1 MGARANR
8 GATGGKATMSVIDL
22 VKAEDYFR
30 AKLVEAGL
38 VVSDGIVG
46 DGQIKRID
54 VEGKPGKRDG
64 WYSYHPHGI
73 VPHGAYGDWH
83 DPDGW
88 KKWSARNGRSLSA
101 ADRAAYFASLREEQK
116 QQEDLRK
123 QVENA
128 KARLAAWIW
137 GNAPLAT
144 DGHAYLAKKS
154 AKCHGLRLNRDGRLI
169 VPAYN
174 IDGSIS
180 TLQFIDGEGIKRFLK
195 GGKKA
200 ACWFSIGELT
210 ETICICEGY
219 ATGASV
225 HAASNYHTIVAFDAH
240 NLVGVAK
247 AIRGKH
253 PTAKIVLCADDDAE
267 TDGNP
272 GLTAGTR
279 AAHAVR
285 GLLAVPRFEKR
296 IPC

>member
-1 MGARANR
+1 MSAIDMGE
-8 GATGGKATMSVIDL
+8 
-22 VKAEDYFR
+22 AEDDFR
-30 AKLVEAGL
+30 AKLAEAGL

-54 VEGKPGKRDG
+54 VEGKPGKKDG
-64 WYSYHPHGI
+64 WYSYHPDGI

-88 KKWSARNGRSLSA
+88 KKWSARNPKSLPA
-101 ADRAAYFASLREEQK
+101 ADRAVYLASLKEEQK
-116 QQEDLRK
+116 QQDDLRK
-123 QVENA
+123 QVEA
-128 KARLAAWIW
+128 EKARLAAWIW
-137 GNAPLAT
+137 GKAPLVTAH
-144 DGHAYLAKKS
+144 GYLTKKNVKS
-154 AKCHGLRLNRDGRLI
+154 HGLRLNRDGRLI

-174 IDGSIS
+174 SDGHIS
-180 TLQFIDGEGIKRFLK
+180 TLQFIDFVDGEGVKRFLK

-200 ACWFSIGELT
+200 GCWFPIGELT

-225 HAASNYHTIVAFDAH
+225 HAATTHHTIVAFDAH
-240 NLVGVAK
+240 NLTAVAK
-247 AIRGKH
+247 AIRAKH
-253 PTAKIVLCADDDAE
+253 PEAKIILCADDDGPAN
-267 TDGNP
+267 GNP
-272 GLTAGTR
+272 GLSAATR

>member
-1 MGARANR
+1 V
-8 GATGGKATMSVIDL
+8 TEIDL
-22 VKAEDYFR
+22 GKAEDDFR

-54 VEGKPGKRDG
+54 VEGKPGKKDG
-64 WYSYHPHGI
+64 WYSYHPDGI

-88 KKWSARNGRSLSA
+88 KKWSARNPKSLSA
-101 ADRAAYFASLREEQK
+101 PDRAVYLASLKEEQK
-116 QQEDLRK
+116 QQDDLRK
-123 QVENA
+123 QVEA
-128 KARLAAWIW
+128 EKARLAAWIW
-137 GNAPLAT
+137 GKAPLVTAH
-144 DGHAYLAKKS
+144 GYLTKKNVMS
-154 AKCHGLRLNRDGRLI
+154 HGLRLNRDGRLV

-174 IDGSIS
+174 ADGNIS
-180 TLQFIDGEGIKRFLK
+180 TLQFIDSQGVKRFLK

-200 ACWFSIGELT
+200 GCWFPIGELA

-225 HAASNYHTIVAFDAH
+225 HAATNYHTIVAFDAH

-247 AIRGKH
+247 AIRAKH
-253 PTAKIVLCADDDAE
+253 PEAKIILCADDDGPAN
-267 TDGNP
+267 GNP
-272 GLTAGTR
+272 GLSAATR